1 MIFVVFSIFI
11 LMIASPHSVFAEKSI
26 FSDWIVSFAKWR
38 VAEIL
43 LDQEFENIE
52 IKTDVAIPLDKTT
65 GFGLLKS
72 DGKTIG
78 FGLLKSDEKTT
89 NEIKNYQQELNY
101 ISVKNKVILEE
112 IQSLRAENEEYRTL
126 IKLLNSNEKTTNEI
140 SSVIYDDIFTAK
152 NKNNPS
158 SFSSSLSYEFA
169 DVGMG
174 ASSSIQTTD
183 NPKLDKYFL
192 YIESIPASAT
202 NIENTVLSAIKFWE
216 SRVDVKFEIV
226 DSIND
231 ANLILKFVQELPDQY
246 AGFVFNGKLVKIGLG
261 NSNCYGNWNSFD
273 EQTITLSLTHELG
286 HVMGFKHS
294 QDQNSIMYMSISH
307 AKYSQINESYT
318 LSPGESLFIQ
328 GCTLRPETSYHYEIF
343 TDDAEKKIDYFFIP
357 SEIEYQNFLDGKQF
371 KYYSD
376 PDCLDLNRSG
386 QIGICK
392 NVSDNAGLLLIAPRT
407 ENESQF
413 TVKVLLQEIL

>member
-1 MIFVVFSIFI
+1 VVFSIFI
-11 LMIASPHSVFAEKSI
+11 LMIVGSHSVFAEKPI
-26 FSDWIVSFAKWR
+26 FSDWIGSFAKWW
-38 VAEIL
+38 VAEVL
-43 LDQEFENIE
+43 LDQEFENTE
-52 IKTDVAIPLDKTT
+52 IKTDIAIPLDKPT

-72 DGKTIG
+72 DGKTTG
-78 FGLLKSDEKTT
+78 FGLLKSDEKIT
-89 NEIKNYQQELNY
+89 NEIKTYQQELNY

-112 IQSLRAENEEYRTL
+112 IQYLRAENEEYRAL
-126 IKLLNSNEKTTNEI
+126 IKLLNSDEKTTNEI
-140 SSVIYDDIFTAK
+140 SSVIYDDIYTA
-152 NKNNPS
+152 KNNPS

-183 NPKLDKYFL
+183 NIKLDKYFL
-192 YIESIPASAT
+192 YVESIPASAT
-202 NIENTVLSAIKFWE
+202 NIENTVLSAVKFWE

-231 ANLILKFVQELPDQY
+231 ANLILKFVQELPGPY
-246 AGFVFNGKLVKIGLG
+246 AGFVFNGKLVKISLG
-261 NSNCYGNWNSFD
+261 NSNCHGNWQSFD
-273 EQTITLSLTHELG
+273 EQTITSLVTHELG

-294 QDQNSIMYMSISH
+294 QDQNSIMYLSIGH
-307 AKYSQINESYT
+307 AKYSQIKESYT

-328 GCTLRPETSYHYEIF
+328 GCTLRPETSYYYEIL
-343 TDDAEKKIDYFFIP
+343 TDDAGKKIDYFFIP

-413 TVKVLLQEIL
+413 SVKVLLQEIL

>member
-1 MIFVVFSIFI
+1 MVFSIFI
-11 LMIASPHSVFAEKSI
+11 LMIVGSHSVFAEKPI
-26 FSDWIVSFAKWR
+26 FSDWIGSFAKWW
-38 VAEIL
+38 VAEVL
-43 LDQEFENIE
+43 LDQEFENTE
-52 IKTDVAIPLDKTT
+52 IKTDIAIPLDKPTGFGLLKSDGKTT

-72 DGKTIG
+72 DGKT
-78 FGLLKSDEKTT
+78 T
-89 NEIKNYQQELNY
+89 NEIKNYQRELNY
-101 ISVKNKVILEE
+101 ISVKNKVIQEE
-112 IQSLRAENEEYRTL
+112 IQYLRAENEEYRAL
-126 IKLLNSNEKTTNEI
+126 IKLLNSDEKTTNEI
-140 SSVIYDDIFTAK
+140 SSVIYDDIYTAK

-169 DVGMG
+169 DVGMR
-174 ASSSIQTTD
+174 ARYSIQTTD
-183 NPKLDKYFL
+183 NIKLDKYFL
-192 YIESIPASAT
+192 YVESIPASAT
-202 NIENTVLSAIKFWE
+202 NIENTVLSAVKFWE

-231 ANLILKFVQELPDQY
+231 ANLILKFVQELPGPY
-246 AGFVFNGKLVKIGLG
+246 AGFVFNGKLVKISLG
-261 NSNCYGNWNSFD
+261 NSNCHGNWQSFD
-273 EQTITLSLTHELG
+273 EQTITSLVTHELG

-294 QDQNSIMYMSISH
+294 QDQNSIMYLSIGH
-307 AKYSQINESYT
+307 AKYSQIKESYT

-343 TDDAEKKIDYFFIP
+343 TDDSGKKIDYFFIP

-392 NVSDNAGLLLIAPRT
+392 NVSDNAGLLIIVPRT

-413 TVKVLLQEIL
+413 SVKVLLQEIL

>member
-1 MIFVVFSIFI
+1 VVFSIFI
-11 LMIASPHSVFAEKSI
+11 LMIVGSHSVFAEKPI
-26 FSDWIVSFAKWR
+26 FSDWIGSFAKWW
-38 VAEIL
+38 VAEVL
-43 LDQEFENIE
+43 LDQEFENTE
-52 IKTDVAIPLDKTT
+52 IKTDIAIPLDKPT

-72 DGKTIG
+72 DGKTTG

-89 NEIKNYQQELNY
+89 NEIKTYQQELNY

-112 IQSLRAENEEYRTL
+112 IQYLRAENEEYRAL
-126 IKLLNSNEKTTNEI
+126 IKLLNSDEKTTNEI
-140 SSVIYDDIFTAK
+140 SSVIYDDIYTAK
-152 NKNNPS
+152 NKNNPLS
-158 SFSSSLSYEFA
+158 LSSSLSYEFA

-174 ASSSIQTTD
+174 ASYSIQTTD
-183 NPKLDKYFL
+183 NIKLDKYFL
-192 YIESIPASAT
+192 YVESIPASAT
-202 NIENTVLSAIKFWE
+202 NIENTVLSAVKFWE

-231 ANLILKFVQELPDQY
+231 ANLILKFVQELPGPY
-246 AGFVFNGKLVKIGLG
+246 AGFVFNGKLVKISLG
-261 NSNCYGNWNSFD
+261 NSNCHGNWQSFD
-273 EQTITLSLTHELG
+273 EQTITSLVTHELG

-294 QDQNSIMYMSISH
+294 QDQNSIMYLSIGH
-307 AKYSQINESYT
+307 AKYSQIKESYT

-328 GCTLRPETSYHYEIF
+328 GCTLRPETSYYYEIL
-343 TDDAEKKIDYFFIP
+343 TDDAGKKIDYFFIP

-413 TVKVLLQEIL
+413 SVKVLLQEIL

>member
-1 MIFVVFSIFI
+1 MIVGS
-11 LMIASPHSVFAEKSI
+11 HSVFAEKPI
-26 FSDWIVSFAKWR
+26 FSDWIGSFAKWW
-38 VAEIL
+38 VAEVL
-43 LDQEFENIE
+43 LDQEFENTE
-52 IKTDVAIPLDKTT
+52 IKTDIAIPLDKPT

-72 DGKTIG
+72 DGKTTG

-89 NEIKNYQQELNY
+89 NEIKTYQQELNY

-112 IQSLRAENEEYRTL
+112 IQYLRAENEEYRAL
-126 IKLLNSNEKTTNEI
+126 IKLLNSDEKTTNEI
-140 SSVIYDDIFTAK
+140 SSVIYDDIYTAK

-158 SFSSSLSYEFA
+158 SFSPSLSYEFA

-174 ASSSIQTTD
+174 ASYSIQTTD
-183 NPKLDKYFL
+183 NLKLDKYFL
-192 YIESIPASAT
+192 YVESIPASAT
-202 NIENTVLSAIKFWE
+202 NIENTVLSAVKFWE

-231 ANLILKFVQELPDQY
+231 ANLILKFVQELPGPY
-246 AGFVFNGKLVKIGLG
+246 AGFVFNGKLVKISLG
-261 NSNCYGNWNSFD
+261 NSNCHGNWHPFD
-273 EQTITLSLTHELG
+273 EQTITLLVTHELG

-294 QDQNSIMYMSISH
+294 QDQNSIMYLSIGH
-307 AKYSQINESYT
+307 AKYSQIKESYT

-328 GCTLRPETSYHYEIF
+328 GCTLRPETSYYYEIL
-343 TDDAEKKIDYFFIP
+343 TDDPGKKIDYFFIP

-413 TVKVLLQEIL
+413 SVKVLLQEIL

>member
-1 MIFVVFSIFI
+1 MIVGS
-11 LMIASPHSVFAEKSI
+11 HSVFAEKPI
-26 FSDWIVSFAKWR
+26 FSDWIGSFAKWW
-38 VAEIL
+38 VAEVL
-43 LDQEFENIE
+43 LDQEFENTE
-52 IKTDVAIPLDKTT
+52 IKTDIAIPLDKPT

-72 DGKTIG
+72 DGKTTG

-89 NEIKNYQQELNY
+89 NEIKTYQQELNY

-112 IQSLRAENEEYRTL
+112 IQYLRAENEEYRAL
-126 IKLLNSNEKTTNEI
+126 IKLLNSDEKTTNEI
-140 SSVIYDDIFTAK
+140 SSVIYDDIYTA
-152 NKNNPS
+152 KNNPS

-183 NPKLDKYFL
+183 NIKLDKYFL
-192 YIESIPASAT
+192 YVESIPASAT
-202 NIENTVLSAIKFWE
+202 NIENTVLSAVKFWE

-231 ANLILKFVQELPDQY
+231 ANLILKFVQELPGPY
-246 AGFVFNGKLVKIGLG
+246 AGFVFNGKLVKISLG
-261 NSNCYGNWNSFD
+261 NSNCHGNWQSFD
-273 EQTITLSLTHELG
+273 EQTITSLVTHELG

-294 QDQNSIMYMSISH
+294 QDQNSIMYLSIGH
-307 AKYSQINESYT
+307 AKYSQIKESYT

-328 GCTLRPETSYHYEIF
+328 GCTLRPETSYYYEIL
-343 TDDAEKKIDYFFIP
+343 TDDAGKKIDYFFIP

-413 TVKVLLQEIL
+413 SVKVLLQEIL

>member
-1 MIFVVFSIFI
+1 
-11 LMIASPHSVFAEKSI
+11 MIASPHSVFAEKSI

-43 LDQEFENIE
+43 LDQEYENIQ
-52 IKTDVAIPLDKTT
+52 IKTDIATPLDKPT

-101 ISVKNKVILEE
+101 ISVKNKVIQEE

-126 IKLLNSNEKTTNEI
+126 IKLLNSDEKTTNEI
-140 SSVIYDDIFTAK
+140 SSVIYDDIYTAK

-169 DVGMG
+169 DVRMG

-192 YIESIPASAT
+192 YVESIPASAT
-202 NIENTVLSAIKFWE
+202 NIENNVLSAVKFWE

-231 ANLILKFVQELPDQY
+231 ANLILKFVQELPGPY

-261 NSNCYGNWNSFD
+261 NSNCHGTWHSLD
-273 EQTITLSLTHELG
+273 EQTITSLVTHELG

-294 QDQNSIMYMSISH
+294 QDQNSIMYMSIGH

-386 QIGICK
+386 QIGICT
-392 NVSDNAGLLLIAPRT
+392 NVSDNAGLLIIVPRT

-413 TVKVLLQEIL
+413 SVKVLLQEIL

>member
-1 MIFVVFSIFI
+1 MIVGS
-11 LMIASPHSVFAEKSI
+11 HSVFAEKPI
-26 FSDWIVSFAKWR
+26 FSDWIGSFAKWW
-38 VAEIL
+38 VAEVL
-43 LDQEFENIE
+43 LDQEFENTE
-52 IKTDVAIPLDKTT
+52 IKTDIAIPLDKPT

-72 DGKTIG
+72 DGKTTG

-89 NEIKNYQQELNY
+89 NEIKTYQQELNY
-101 ISVKNKVILEE
+101 ISVKNKVIQEE
-112 IQSLRAENEEYRTL
+112 IQYLRAENEEYRAL
-126 IKLLNSNEKTTNEI
+126 IKLLNSDEKTTNEI
-140 SSVIYDDIFTAK
+140 SSVIYDDIYTAK

-158 SFSSSLSYEFA
+158 SFSPRLSYEFA

-183 NPKLDKYFL
+183 NIKLDKYFL
-192 YIESIPASAT
+192 YVESIPASAT
-202 NIENTVLSAIKFWE
+202 NIENTVLSAVKFWE

-231 ANLILKFVQELPDQY
+231 ANLILKFVQELPGPY
-246 AGFVFNGKLVKIGLG
+246 AGFVFNGKLVKISLG
-261 NSNCYGNWNSFD
+261 NSNCHGNWQSFD
-273 EQTITLSLTHELG
+273 EQTITSLVTHELG

-294 QDQNSIMYMSISH
+294 QDQNSIMYLSIGH
-307 AKYSQINESYT
+307 AKYSQIKESYT

-328 GCTLRPETSYHYEIF
+328 GCTLRPETSYYYEIL
-343 TDDAEKKIDYFFIP
+343 TDDAGKKIDYFFIP

-413 TVKVLLQEIL
+413 SVKVLLQEIL

>member
-1 MIFVVFSIFI
+1 VVFSIFI
-11 LMIASPHSVFAEKSI
+11 LMIVGSHSVFAEKPI
-26 FSDWIVSFAKWR
+26 FSDWIGSFAKWWI
-38 VAEIL
+38 AEVL
-43 LDQEFENIE
+43 LDQEFENTE
-52 IKTDVAIPLDKTT
+52 IKTDIAIPLDKPT

-72 DGKTIG
+72 DEKTTG

-89 NEIKNYQQELNY
+89 NEIKTYQQELNY

-112 IQSLRAENEEYRTL
+112 IQYLRAENEEYRAL
-126 IKLLNSNEKTTNEI
+126 IKLLNSDEKTTNEI
-140 SSVIYDDIFTAK
+140 SSVIYDDIYTAK

-174 ASSSIQTTD
+174 ASYSIQTTD
-183 NPKLDKYFL
+183 NLKLDKYFL
-192 YIESIPASAT
+192 YVESIPASAT
-202 NIENTVLSAIKFWE
+202 NIENTVLSAVKFWE

-231 ANLILKFVQELPDQY
+231 ANLILKFVQELPGPY
-246 AGFVFNGKLVKIGLG
+246 AGFVFNGKLVKISLG
-261 NSNCYGNWNSFD
+261 NSNCHGNWQSFD
-273 EQTITLSLTHELG
+273 EQTITSLVTHELG

-294 QDQNSIMYMSISH
+294 QDQNSIMYLSIGH
-307 AKYSQINESYT
+307 AKYSQIKESYT

-328 GCTLRPETSYHYEIF
+328 GCTLRPETSYYYEIL
-343 TDDAEKKIDYFFIP
+343 TDDAGKKIDYFFIP

-413 TVKVLLQEIL
+413 SVKVLLQEIL